1 MAENNDTGI
10 PAIPEPQRTSVKLD
24 GLVADLR
31 DTLTAAQE
39 QLTAYAA
46 LRSAVQGIIIDTEAG
61 ALRTPVDIIR
71 ELRRALDA
79 ERTEG

>member
-1 MAENNDTGI
+1 MADSNVTGI

-24 GLVADLR
+24 ELVADLR
-31 DTLTAAQE
+31 DTLTAAQD

-46 LRSAVQGIIIDTEAG
+46 LRSAVQHVIIETDAG
-61 ALRTPVDIIR
+61 DLRTPADIVR
-71 ELRRALDA
+71 ELRRALDV